1 MNETGIN
8 ALYLALML
16 ILPISALAARR
27 LPIAQTFKLALA
39 WVAIFGVMF
48 LLVMLW
54 QDAFSGGGSV
64 GGGNG

>member
-1 MNETGIN
+1 MSDTGFD

-16 ILPISALAARR
+16 ILPVSALAARR
-27 LPIAQTFKLALA
+27 LPIGQTVKMALA

-54 QDAFSGGGSV
+54 QDSFGGGARV
-64 GGGNG
+64 GGKAL